1 MIEQFKKTI
10 YQALICGDTKL
21 LRECFY
27 KLKGLMLEEKN
38 FSPEDIDFF
47 INLLEQPKFIGL
59 GGGWY
64 FAMLF
69 QIPRESLSFAQRDRI
84 NSAML
89 IAYDSIEKISPE
101 LFSEAIEQ
109 AINSGEEMQMKEC
122 AKAISSAV
130 SGLSYFPDKYLNLI
144 LGFLKQNRFLTSK
157 GAWYLLY
164 ILEIENWEF
173 LSEDQKNRLLPLL
186 ESSYSSFTDWMAWF
200 VISEMLGEYFANE
213 QAFQVLCRLK
223 NIEAA
228 EPRSLIPHGLE
239 HIVKDSHDQQLAQ
252 KAYAEL
258 LQMKY
263 DPSEQVRDEVNA
275 SLQRIA
281 NRGIEIR
288 IEDIY

>member
-10 YQALICGDTKL
+10 YQALIWGDTKL

-27 KLKGLMLEEKN
+27 KLKCLMLEGKI

-69 QIPRESLSFAQRDRI
+69 QIPRESLS
-84 NSAML
+84 L
-89 IAYDSIEKISPE
+89 
-101 LFSEAIEQ
+101 
-109 AINSGEEMQMKEC
+109 
-122 AKAISSAV
+122 
-130 SGLSYFPDKYLNLI
+130 
-144 LGFLKQNRFLTSK
+144 
-157 GAWYLLY
+157 
-164 ILEIENWEF
+164 
-173 LSEDQKNRLLPLL
+173 
-186 ESSYSSFTDWMAWF
+186 
-200 VISEMLGEYFANE
+200 
-213 QAFQVLCRLK
+213 
-223 NIEAA
+223 
-228 EPRSLIPHGLE
+228 
-239 HIVKDSHDQQLAQ
+239 
-252 KAYAEL
+252 L

-263 DPSEQVRDEVNA
+263 DPSEQVRDEVNT

>member
-1 MIEQFKKTI
+1 MIEQLKTTI
-10 YQALICGDTKL
+10 HQAIIWGDSKL

-27 KLKGLMLEEKN
+27 KLKSLTSEGII

-47 INLLEQPKFIGL
+47 INLLEQPKFLGL

-69 QIPRESLSFAQRDRI
+69 QLYRESLSSAQQDRV

-89 IAYDSIEKISPE
+89 IAYDCLEKISPE
-101 LFSEAIEQ
+101 LLYEAIEQ

-130 SGLSYFPDKYLNLI
+130 SGLSHFPDKYLNLI
-144 LGFLKQNRFLTSK
+144 LGLLQENRFLTSK
-157 GAWYLLY
+157 GAWHLLY

-173 LSEDQKNRLLPLL
+173 LSETQKTQLLPLL

-223 NIEAA
+223 NIEAE

-239 HIVKDSHDQQLAQ
+239 HIVKDSHDQQLTQ

-263 DPSEQVRDEVNA
+263 DPSEQVRDEVNT

-281 NRGIEIR
+281 NRGIEF
-288 IEDIY
+288 DAFL

>member
-1 MIEQFKKTI
+1 MIEQLKKDI
-10 YQALICGDTKL
+10 HEAIIFEDSKL
-21 LRECFY
+21 LRKYFY
-27 KLKGLMLEEKN
+27 KLKSLTLEGIN

-47 INLLEQPKFIGL
+47 INLLEQPKFLGL

-69 QIPRESLSFAQRDRI
+69 QLYRESLSSAQQDRV

-89 IAYDSIEKISPE
+89 IAYDSLEKISPE
-101 LFSEAIEQ
+101 LLYEAIEQ

-144 LGFLKQNRFLTSK
+144 LGLLQENRFLTSK
-157 GAWYLLY
+157 GAWHLLY

-173 LSEDQKNRLLPLL
+173 LSETQKTKLLPLL

-223 NIEAA
+223 NIEAE

-252 KAYAEL
+252 KAYAKL

-263 DPSEQVRDEVNA
+263 DPSEQVRDEVNT

-281 NRGIEIR
+281 NRGIEF
-288 IEDIY
+288 DAFL

>member
-1 MIEQFKKTI
+1 MIEQLKKDI
-10 YQALICGDTKL
+10 HEAIIFEDSKL
-21 LRECFY
+21 LRKYFY
-27 KLKGLMLEEKN
+27 KLKSSTLEGIN

-47 INLLEQPKFIGL
+47 INLLEQPKFLGL

-69 QIPRESLSFAQRDRI
+69 QLYRESLSSAQQDRV

-89 IAYDSIEKISPE
+89 IAYDSLEKISPE
-101 LFSEAIEQ
+101 LLYEAIEQ

-144 LGFLKQNRFLTSK
+144 LGLLQENRFLTSK
-157 GAWYLLY
+157 GAWHLLY

-173 LSEDQKNRLLPLL
+173 LSETQKTQLIPLL

-223 NIEAA
+223 NIEAE

-252 KAYAEL
+252 KAYAKL

-263 DPSEQVRDEVNA
+263 DPSEQVRDEVNT

-281 NRGIEIR
+281 NRGIEF
-288 IEDIY
+288 DAFL

>member
-1 MIEQFKKTI
+1 
-10 YQALICGDTKL
+10 
-21 LRECFY
+21 
-27 KLKGLMLEEKN
+27 
-38 FSPEDIDFF
+38 
-47 INLLEQPKFIGL
+47 
-59 GGGWY
+59 
-64 FAMLF
+64 
-69 QIPRESLSFAQRDRI
+69 
-84 NSAML
+84 ML
-89 IAYDSIEKISPE
+89 IAYDCLEKISPE
-101 LFSEAIEQ
+101 LLYEAIEQ

-130 SGLSYFPDKYLNLI
+130 SGLSHFPDKYLNLI
-144 LGFLKQNRFLTSK
+144 LGLLQENRFLTSK
-157 GAWYLLY
+157 GAWHLLY

-173 LSEDQKNRLLPLL
+173 LSETQKTQLLPLL

-223 NIEAA
+223 NIEAE

-239 HIVKDSHDQQLAQ
+239 HIVKDSHDQQLTQ

-263 DPSEQVRDEVNA
+263 DPSEQVRDEVNT

-281 NRGIEIR
+281 NRGIEF
-288 IEDIY
+288 DAFL